1 MTALRSLNLKDPRET
16 PPKVPSWHLTGDRA
30 MQYISKASERQET
43 KRQQEEKYD
52 KAKTE
57 AVKKVKSEE

>member
-1 MTALRSLNLKDPRET
+1 
-16 PPKVPSWHLTGDRA
+16 

-57 AVKKVKSEE
+57 AVKKVKSEEWKTKKVNLLDWSASEPTETQAGQSV